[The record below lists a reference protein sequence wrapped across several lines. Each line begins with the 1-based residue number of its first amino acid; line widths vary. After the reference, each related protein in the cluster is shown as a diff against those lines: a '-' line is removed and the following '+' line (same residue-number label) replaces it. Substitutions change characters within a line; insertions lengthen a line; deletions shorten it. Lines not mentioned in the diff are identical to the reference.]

1 MDLTEEDVAAVAL
14 FLSGERLATFK
25 ALTGSTRDAIALHQ
39 QMLHLATSLL
49 GITAIIE
56 IALRNAICDRLAEHF
71 KVAGWLLH
79 PPAPFHWRDSEK
91 DKIKQ
96 AVRSAQRA
104 EYSKKNQ
111 DDKRLLD
118 AIAFPNGPPAG
129 ISHED
134 RSRARQKTITVATG
148 QIIAQLTIFFWKRLY
163 SEDYEHALWRTAL
176 KRVFP
181 DKSLKRPH
189 VAEQLERIYQTR
201 NRIAHHEPVY
211 GRRLADT
218 LSAIDFVVENFGRA
232 DATGTTP
239 IGKLLEDERFTAT
252 RQAGELEACLTEF
265 RTAWGS
271 D

>member
-129 ISHED
+129 I
-134 RSRARQKTITVATG
+134 IP
-148 QIIAQLTIFFWKRLY
+148 I
-163 SEDYEHALWRTAL
+163 
-176 KRVFP
+176 RV
-181 DKSLKRPH
+181 
-189 VAEQLERIYQTR
+189 
-201 NRIAHHEPVY
+201 
-211 GRRLADT
+211 
-218 LSAIDFVVENFGRA
+218 
-232 DATGTTP
+232 
-239 IGKLLEDERFTAT
+239 
-252 RQAGELEACLTEF
+252 
-265 RTAWGS
+265 
-271 D
+271 